1 MNHCCLELTSHCDT
15 RYVWV
20 FFINVWQSYV
30 TVAVANL
37 WCFILSVKE
46 VLLESNTL
54 FLMEFLSL
62 FQRTCIFSTLCRL
75 IRILTWQLLSS
86 HLKKRNNICNM
97 IHCLITHTYEYYLW
111 IYDNHTSPWPGWI
124 YGWMR
129 YYWNLKH

>member
-46 VLLESNTL
+46 MLLESNTL
-54 FLMEFLSL
+54 LPIEFLSL

-75 IRILTWQLLSS
+75 LRTLTWQLLSS
-86 HLKKRNNICNM
+86 HIKKA
-97 IHCLITHTYEYYLW
+97 ITSVTWSIVGSLTLMSIIYEFMTIIRHLGRA
-111 IYDNHTSPWPGWI
+111 NLN
-124 YGWMR
+124 
-129 YYWNLKH
+129 WNLTH